1 MAEPADRVPRWLDV
15 GASYAWRVL
24 LVAGAIYLAVIA
36 LARLRVV
43 VMPLVIALFLST
55 VLVPPAQWLRRHG
68 WPPLAATWA
77 VFVAGMLVVAAVL
90 LYIVPSVTHHFGAL
104 QHEANKGIK
113 RIQDWMVRG
122 PLHMSR
128 KQVKRDFHNL
138 GKEIQKN
145 RTKLLEGAL
154 QQATIVLDLVVG
166 GILSIVFAF
175 FFVKDGS
182 VITNWWLGVF
192 DEEHAADLRAIGD
205 RVWRTVSGYI
215 RGTAING
222 VVNGTLMFIALVAIG
237 VPLAG
242 PIAVLTFVGGFFPI
256 VGALLTGALAALLA
270 LVAKG
275 PLAAVLVI
283 GVTIVIHNVEGYLVG
298 PVVLGRA
305 VKLHT
310 IVVLIALAAG
320 GAIGGIPGAFVAVP
334 LTAVVLTVIDY
345 YRLKR
350 RPSDDADASAAEPP
364 PPRALRGRPPI
375 G

>member
-1 MAEPADRVPRWLDV
+1 MPRWLDV
-15 GASYAWRVL
+15 GASYAWRAL
-24 LVAGAIYLAVIA
+24 LVAGGIYLVVLAI
-36 LARLRVV
+36 ARLRVV
-43 VMPLVIALFLST
+43 VLPLVVALFLST
-55 VLVPPAQWLRRHG
+55 VLVPPAQWLRKRG

-77 VFVAGMLVVAAVL
+77 VFVAGMLVVAGIL
-90 LYIVPSVTHHFGAL
+90 LYIVPSVTNHFSAL
-104 QHEANKGIK
+104 QHQANQGIK
-113 RIQDWMVRG
+113 RIQDWMVHG

-128 KQVKRDFHNL
+128 KQVKRDFHNF

-145 RTKLLEGAL
+145 RTKLVEGAL
-154 QQATIVLDLVVG
+154 QQATVVLDLVVG

-182 VITNWWLGVF
+182 VITNWWLGIF
-192 DEEHAADLRAIGD
+192 DDEHAADLRAIGD
-205 RVWRTVSGYI
+205 RAWRTLSGYI

-222 VVNGTLMFIALVAIG
+222 LVNGTLMFIALLAIG

-310 IVVLIALAAG
+310 IVVLIALTAG
-320 GAIGGIPGAFVAVP
+320 GALAGIPGAFVAVP
-334 LTAVVLTVIDY
+334 LTAVVLTIIDY
-345 YRLKR
+345 YRLKGR
-350 RPSDDADASAAEPP
+350 EPAGETAAATPP
-364 PPRALRGRPPI
+364 PPTALPRRPPV